1 MRLPFVSREQYD
13 SLKSLF
19 DAEREQFGTLQ
30 EKYDRLQQLVMERG
44 LAPLPVELSPVELSP
59 MELSQMSEKP
69 EPSPVAEAIKEQAQ
83 GDPRLARYLW
93 GRARDL
99 KEDGMRD
106 PDIAMELGK
115 WVTSEDEGVRWQ

>member
-44 LAPLPVELSPVELSP
+44 LAPLPVEPSPVGLSP